1 MNAPPGRRPLS
12 APALSAALGRAGCP
26 WRSVDLVARTG
37 STNAD
42 LVARAAAG
50 AAEGLVLVAEAQ
62 SAGRGR
68 LGRPWVSPPG
78 AGLTFSV
85 LLRPPPPVARWGWL
99 PLLAGTAIAAAVR
112 ELAGVPAAL
121 KWPNDLLV
129 GAPERKAAGVL
140 AEVAGSAVVL
150 GVGLNV
156 STTAA
161 ELPIPAATSL
171 LLAGWADADR
181 AELLVGLLG
190 RLAADYA
197 AWSAGADPRPAY
209 LAASATVGRRIRA
222 GLPDGSTVTGTAVDV
237 DEQGRL
243 VVRDDATGRR
253 RRLTAGD
260 VLHVRQ

>member
-68 LGRPWVSPPG
+68 LGRAWVSPPG

-112 ELAGVPAAL
+112 ELAGVPAAV

-129 GAPERKAAGVL
+129 GAPERKAAGLL
-140 AEVAGSAVVL
+140 AEVAGDAVVL

-161 ELPIPAATSL
+161 ELPAAATSL
-171 LLAGWADADR
+171 LLAGWADPDR
-181 AELLVGLLG
+181 PALLAELLA
-190 RLAADYA
+190 RLATGYA

-222 GLPDGSTVTGTAVDV
+222 SLPDGSTLTGRAVDV

-243 VVRDDATGRR
+243 VVRDDATGRL